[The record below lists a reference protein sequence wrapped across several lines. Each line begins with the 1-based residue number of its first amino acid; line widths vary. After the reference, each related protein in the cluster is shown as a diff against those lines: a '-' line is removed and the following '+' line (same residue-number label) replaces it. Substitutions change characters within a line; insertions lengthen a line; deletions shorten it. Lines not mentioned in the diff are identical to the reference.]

1 MEWNYKILVTIL
13 CDRFDREMFY
23 KLRMAEQRAELDE
36 LVDER
41 KKLLAIQ
48 EQLQKLHDQL
58 PGVCLDELTS
68 YSLVCRNF

>member
-1 MEWNYKILVTIL
+1 
-13 CDRFDREMFY
+13 MFY

-58 PGVCLDELTS
+58 PGVCLKEIFNQGKIPLRWS
-68 YSLVCRNF
+68 